1 MSYKSRKKSFNRKYA
16 RAYSS
21 FIRNPSSSSRARFGY
36 YAKSHLSRYGNRSI
50 FS

>member
-1 MSYKSRKKSFNRKYA
+1 MKYRSRKRAFNRKYA
-16 RAYSS
+16 RAYSRFMKS
-21 FIRNPSSSSRARFGY
+21 PSSSSRARFGY

>member
-1 MSYKSRKKSFNRKYA
+1 MNYKVRKRSFNRKYA
-16 RAYSS
+16 RAYARFMRS
-21 FIRNPSSSSRARFGY
+21 PSSSSRARFGY